1 MSFNPP
7 TTLEELY
14 ALSNA
19 QFPVSEKKLFE
30 TEAQRNAREYEQRA
44 ASQFR
49 ETIYDSL
56 TPEQQDAIY
65 LSYMLNPDSDFYEGY
80 VGDGYTVDQYE
91 HLVRNA
97 PFLRDRFRENYIL

>member
-1 MSFNPP
+1 MQVP

-14 ALSNA
+14 ALSQA
-19 QFPVSEKKLFE
+19 QFPVPERKFFE
-30 TEAQRNAREYEQRA
+30 TKKQRRAREYAESQ
-44 ASQFR
+44 ASEFR
-49 ETIYDSL
+49 QSIYGSL

-80 VGDGYTVDQYE
+80 VGSGYTVPQYE

-97 PFLRDRFRENYIL
+97 DFLRDRFRENIIN